1 MLVWQEED
9 PWGPFIINA
18 IKVNTMY
25 IINLDYIKTAA
36 NEIKI
41 INRST
46 GRIAARTRW
55 QDNIHQVS
63 SFRVLTCLGL
73 GFTSCRLKNQLA
85 RQHSPGQQL

>member
-1 MLVWQEED
+1 MYMLVCFGAVEKKLIAGGQDPVLVWQEED

-63 SFRVLTCLGL
+63 SFRVHTC
-73 GFTSCRLKNQLA
+73 
-85 RQHSPGQQL
+85 